1 MIVAYNW
8 AVSFGNQFILWRNF
22 TWESLIK
29 ALLCFNQIEQLP
41 AILKIAASIIWEPPY
56 KMAKTTKEVKDIKR
70 IAVFTS
76 GGDAPGMNA
85 AVRAIVRN
93 AFNNDLHIY
102 GIMRGYE
109 GMIDGNIKRL
119 ETTDVSNIIHRGG
132 TILKT
137 ARSMR
142 FMTLEGRRQAYE
154 NLMDNDIDALIAI
167 GGNGTFTGAVKF
179 MEEFPDMPIVG
190 IPGTIDN
197 DLFGTDFSIGFDTA
211 VNTAVQAVDKIRDTA
226 DSHNRLFF
234 VEVMGRNSGF
244 IALHTAIAGGAG
256 GILIPEE
263 ETSIEDLVKL
273 LKRSAKR
280 AKLFSIV
287 IVAEGNHMGTVYD
300 IAQKVEEKIH
310 MYDDIKVTVIGHL
323 QRGGSPS
330 TLDRVLASVLGFAS
344 VEALMAGRTGVMVG
358 IRNNEVHFTPFEEAI
373 SKSKPL
379 NMNMLRMAHIL
390 AQ

>member
-1 MIVAYNW
+1 MI
-8 AVSFGNQFILWRNF
+8 
-22 TWESLIK
+22 
-29 ALLCFNQIEQLP
+29 
-41 AILKIAASIIWEPPY
+41 
-56 KMAKTTKEVKDIKR
+56 KEIKR

-137 ARSMR
+137 ARSQR
-142 FMTLEGRRQAYE
+142 FMTPEGRKMAYE
-154 NLMDNDIDALIAI
+154 NLIDNDIDGLIAI

-179 MEEFPDMPIVG
+179 MEEYPDIPIVG
-190 IPGTIDN
+190 LPGTIDN
-197 DLFGTDFSIGFDTA
+197 DLFGTDFTIGFDTA

-234 VEVMGRNSGF
+234 VEVMGRHSGF

-256 GILIPEE
+256 GVLIPEE
-263 ETSIEDLVKL
+263 EFSLEDVVKL
-273 LKRSAKR
+273 LKRGAKR
-280 AKLFSIV
+280 SKLFSIV
-287 IVAEGNHMGTVYD
+287 IVAEGNQMGTVYD
-300 IAQKVEEKIH
+300 IAQNVEEQISF
-310 MYDDIKVTVIGHL
+310 YDDIKVTVIGHL

-330 TLDRVLASVLGFAS
+330 SFDRVLASVLGFGA
-344 VEALMAGRTGVMVG
+344 VEALMAGKTGVMVG
-358 IRNNEVHFTPFEEAI
+358 MRNNNVHNTPFTEAI
-373 SKSKPL
+373 AKNKPL
-379 NMNMLRMAHIL
+379 NKDLLRMAHIL

>member
-1 MIVAYNW
+1 
-8 AVSFGNQFILWRNF
+8 
-22 TWESLIK
+22 
-29 ALLCFNQIEQLP
+29 
-41 AILKIAASIIWEPPY
+41 
-56 KMAKTTKEVKDIKR
+56 MAKDIKR

-132 TILKT
+132 TVLKT
-137 ARSMR
+137 ARSQR
-142 FMTLEGRRQAYE
+142 FMTLEGRKQAYE
-154 NLMDNDIDALIAI
+154 NLIDNDIDALIAI
-167 GGNGTFTGAVKF
+167 GGNGTFTGADQFIK
-179 MEEFPDMPIVG
+179 EYPDIQIVG

-197 DLFGTDFSIGFDTA
+197 DLYGTDFTVGFDTA

-234 VEVMGRNSGF
+234 VEVMGRHSGF

-256 GILIPEE
+256 GVLIPEE
-263 ETSIEDLVKL
+263 DSSIEDVVKL
-273 LKRSAKR
+273 LKRGAKR
-280 AKLFSIV
+280 SKLFSIV
-287 IVAEGNHMGTVYD
+287 IVAEGNKMGTVYD
-300 IAQKVEEKIH
+300 IAGMVEEKIVF
-310 MYDDIKVTVIGHL
+310 YDDIKVTVIGHL

-330 TLDRVLASVLGFAS
+330 AFDRVLASILGFSS
-344 VEALMAGRTGVMVG
+344 VEGLLAGKSGEMVG
-358 IRNNEVHFTPFEEAI
+358 IRNNNVHYTPFDEAI

-379 NMNMLRMAHIL
+379 NKDLLRMAHIL

>member
-1 MIVAYNW
+1 
-8 AVSFGNQFILWRNF
+8 
-22 TWESLIK
+22 
-29 ALLCFNQIEQLP
+29 
-41 AILKIAASIIWEPPY
+41 
-56 KMAKTTKEVKDIKR
+56 MAKELKEIKR
-70 IAVFTS
+70 VAVFTS

-119 ETTDVSNIIHRGG
+119 ETTDVGNIIHRGG
-132 TILKT
+132 TVLKT
-137 ARSMR
+137 ARSQR
-142 FMTLEGRRQAYE
+142 FMTPEGRKQAYE
-154 NLMDNDIDALIAI
+154 NLIDNDIDALIAI
-167 GGNGTFTGAVKF
+167 GGNGTFTGAIKF
-179 MEEFPDMPIVG
+179 MEEYPDIPVVG
-190 IPGTIDN
+190 LPGTIDN
-197 DLFGTDFSIGFDTA
+197 DLFGTDFTIGFDTA
-211 VNTAVQAVDKIRDTA
+211 LNTAVQAVDKIRDTA

-234 VEVMGRNSGF
+234 VEVMGRHSGF

-256 GILIPEE
+256 GVLIPEE
-263 ETSIEDLVKL
+263 ESTLEDLVKL

-300 IAQKVEEKIH
+300 IAKKVEETVDF
-310 MYDDIKVTVIGHL
+310 YDDIKVTVIGHL

-330 TLDRVLASVLGFAS
+330 AFDRVLASILGFSAI
-344 VEALMAGRTGVMVG
+344 EALLAGKQGVMVG
-358 IRNNEVHFTPFEEAI
+358 IRNNNIYHTPFKEAI
-373 SKSKPL
+373 EKSKPL
-379 NMNMLRMAHIL
+379 NKDMLRMAHIL